1 MSQAGRKKKEERR
14 RKRVLREMLMPYEK
28 MTPHDQK
35 RFDRGAANLLMALQG
50 KHVPS

>member
-1 MSQAGRKKKEERR
+1 MSEAGRKKKEERH
-14 RKRVLREMLMPYEK
+14 RKRVVREMLMPYEK

-35 RFDRGAANLLMALQG
+35 RFDRGMSALMLALQG